1 MSPESNDGA
10 RQNVRIVTSESGG
23 WVVFEDD
30 SEFRRPRILGAFSD
44 TAGLLAN
51 LGSLIAPNE
60 KASLPGWLSKLQSC
74 QHTGAPAQLPTINE
88 A

>member
-1 MSPESNDGA
+1 MSFESNDGA

-23 WVVFEDD
+23 WAVFEDGPD
-30 SEFRRPRILGAFSD
+30 FRSPRILGAFSD

-51 LGSLIAPNE
+51 LGSIIAPNE
-60 KASLPGWLSKLQSC
+60 KASLPGWLSKMQSG
-74 QHTGAPAQLPTINE
+74 QHTGAPAPLPTINE